1 MSVSVLLDRSRSS
14 IALLASH
21 DRATFRPR
29 IVFDRTSRPCA
40 PSGPPAPPQLQQVV
54 RPADHLPFRLTVA
67 QPTLHEA
74 VDPPTRLGLA
84 EYRLDD
90 LAPPLVQ
97 APSSLRQQLAVH
109 PLTRAQIPGDAPP
122 RWRCLTHLL
131 PLLPV
136 LARRH
141 EQLRSVGISLLQV

>member
-40 PSGPPAPPQLQQVV
+40 PSGPPAPPQLQQVM

-67 QPTLHEA
+67 QPTLHKA
-74 VDPPTRLGLA
+74 VDPTTRLGLA
-84 EYRLDD
+84 EHRLDD
-90 LAPPLVQ
+90 LAPLLVQ
-97 APSSLRQQLAVH
+97 TSSALRQELAVH
-109 PLTRAQIPGDAPP
+109 PLAETQIPGDLTP
-122 RWRCLTHLL
+122 RRRRLPQLL

-136 LARRH
+136 
-141 EQLRSVGISLLQV
+141 

>member
-54 RPADHLPFRLTVA
+54 RPADHLPLGLTIA

-74 VDPPTRLGLA
+74 IDPPTRLGLA
-84 EYRLDD
+84 EHRLDH

-97 APSSLRQQLAVH
+97 PTATLRQQLALH
-109 PLTRAQIPGDAPP
+109 PLTPTQMGRDPTP
-122 RWRCLTHLL
+122 RYRRLTHLL
-131 PLLPV
+131 ALLPV

-141 EQLRSVGISLLQV
+141 EQLR

>member
-54 RPADHLPFRLTVA
+54 RPADHLPFRLTAA
-67 QPTLHEA
+67 QPALHEA
-74 VDPPTRLGLA
+74 VDPPARLGLA
-84 EYRLDD
+84 EHRLDD
-90 LAPPLVQ
+90 LAPLPVETP
-97 APSSLRQQLAVH
+97 AALRQQLTVH
-109 PLTRAQIPGDAPP
+109 PLAAAQIPGDAPP
-122 RWRCLTHLL
+122 WRRGLPQLL

-141 EQLRSVGISLLQV
+141 E